1 MSDTE
6 DRIIAA
12 LDKISDT
19 QHTNHVAVCERLSA
33 LEATHSGL
41 PERISALEQWQSRLK
56 GAIAVVTTFITVLG
70 AYITKKLFSHG

>member
-12 LDKISDT
+12 LEKISET
-19 QHTNHVAVCERLSA
+19 QHTNHLAVCERISA

-41 PERISALEQWQSRLK
+41 PERVSSLEKWQSR
-56 GAIAVVTTFITVLG
+56 IAGGIGVITTFVTVLG
-70 AYITKKLFSHG
+70 AYLTKKLFSHG